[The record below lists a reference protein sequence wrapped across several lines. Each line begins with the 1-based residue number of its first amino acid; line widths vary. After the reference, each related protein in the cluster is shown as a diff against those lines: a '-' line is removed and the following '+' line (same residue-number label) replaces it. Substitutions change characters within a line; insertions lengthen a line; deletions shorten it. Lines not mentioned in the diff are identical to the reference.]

1 MRQIALRFRKLI
13 CKKVTVEKASNKR
26 ASDLALLDH
35 QKLSRFLQL
44 MRLNVMCCAVKASF
58 LHYLRS
64 EQKTEE
70 KELAPLK
77 CLLKN

>member
-1 MRQIALRFRKLI
+1 M
-13 CKKVTVEKASNKR
+13 KVIVEKVSDKL
-26 ASDLALLDH
+26 ASDLALLDP
-35 QKLSRFLQL
+35 QKLSRFLKPMCGTVL
-44 MRLNVMCCAVKASF
+44 CCAIAASF

-70 KELAPLK
+70 KKLAPLK